1 MKNLELNDAV
11 AVVTGGNG
19 GIGLGIA
26 KGLAEA
32 GARVVISGRN
42 ETKNQQALAELQ
54 ASQPECHAVRCDVRD
69 KKAITALFDET
80 RARYGPVE
88 ILVNNA
94 GVAIGVA
101 PESITD
107 EDWDT
112 VLDTNLKSVF
122 WCCQAAFDDL
132 KQQSGRGRAGKIIN
146 IGSMYSI
153 FGGARVASYGA
164 SKGGVVQLTKALAA
178 AWGAYDIQV
187 NAILPGWIATDMTVA
202 VQEDTAFSD
211 SIIERTPAARFG
223 EPDDLSGAAVFLA
236 SKAANFV
243 TGVAL
248 PVDGGY
254 SVG

>member
-1 MKNLELNDAV
+1 MKNLGLTGKV

-32 GARVVISGRN
+32 GASVVISGRDKI
-42 ETKNQQALAELQ
+42 KNDQALLELQ
-54 ASQPECHAVRCDVRD
+54 ALQPECDAVRCDVRN
-69 KKAITALFDET
+69 KKDIEALFERT
-80 RARYGPVE
+80 RALYGPIG

-94 GVAIGVA
+94 GVAVA
-101 PESITD
+101 APPESITD

-122 WCCQAAFDDL
+122 WCCQAAFNDL
-132 KQQSGRGRAGKIIN
+132 KGQASRGDCGKIIN

-164 SKGGVVQLTKALAA
+164 SKGGVVQLTKALAS
-178 AWGAYDIQV
+178 AWGGYDIQV

-202 VQEDTAFSD
+202 VQEDAAFSY
-211 SIIERTPAARFG
+211 SIVERTPASRFG
-223 EPDDLSGAAVFLA
+223 QPEDLSGAAVFLA
-236 SKAANFV
+236 SPAANFV

>member
-1 MKNLELNDAV
+1 MKNLGLNGKV

-42 ETKNQQALAELQ
+42 TTKNSQALLELQ
-54 ASQPECHAVRCDVRD
+54 ALQPECEAVHCDVRNKED
-69 KKAITALFDET
+69 IDTLFDQT
-80 RARYGPVE
+80 RALYGPIG

-94 GVAIGVA
+94 GVAIGA
-101 PESITD
+101 SPESITD

-122 WCCQAAFDDL
+122 WCCQAAFEDL
-132 KQQSGRGRAGKIIN
+132 RGQSDRGDCGKIIN

-164 SKGGVVQLTKALAA
+164 SKGGVVQLTKALAS
-178 AWGAYDIQV
+178 AWGVYDIQV

-211 SIIERTPAARFG
+211 SIVARTPASRFG
-223 EPDDLSGAAVFLA
+223 QPEDLSGAAVFLA
-236 SKAANFV
+236 SPAANFV

>member
-1 MKNLELNDAV
+1 MKNLGLTGKV

-32 GARVVISGRN
+32 GASVVISGRDKI
-42 ETKNQQALAELQ
+42 KNDQALLELQ
-54 ASQPECHAVRCDVRD
+54 ALQPECDAVRCDVRN
-69 KKAITALFDET
+69 KKDIEALFERT
-80 RARYGPVE
+80 RALYGPIG

-94 GVAIGVA
+94 GVAVA
-101 PESITD
+101 APPESITD

-122 WCCQAAFDDL
+122 WCCQAAFNDL
-132 KQQSGRGRAGKIIN
+132 KGQASRGDCGKIIN

-164 SKGGVVQLTKALAA
+164 SKGGVVQLTKALAS
-178 AWGAYDIQV
+178 AWGGYDIQV

-202 VQEDTAFSD
+202 VQEDAAFSH
-211 SIIERTPAARFG
+211 SIVERTPASRFG
-223 EPDDLSGAAVFLA
+223 QPEDLSGAAVFLA
-236 SKAANFV
+236 SPSANFV

-248 PVDGGY
+248 PVDGGF